1 MHYWDLSRKSAF
13 GTATVWWPIVI
24 CIPYLGYNITKCY
37 SLLNS
42 RVGSP
47 KPFYHQCNLA
57 RGIDWEQETNK
68 ECMFQLWQ
76 NWFIGMHQE
85 RSVIGCK
92 PLLHRILFV
101 FGRAIRPGRQ
111 VTSVV
116 HQKNRK
122 TLQKRV
128 LSVCPDET
136 FPKYGKKLYFYKETY
151 RQRRAEWNTWGVSR
165 SVTVASET
173 WLIINT
179 FPRNICMSFTKYVEV
194 VENSAIMNMLSAK
207 VTV

>member
-1 MHYWDLSRKSAF
+1 MHYWDLSQKSAF
-13 GTATVWWPIVI
+13 GTAIVWWPIVI

-85 RSVIGCK
+85 RSVLGCI

-101 FGRAIRPGRQ
+101 FGRANKSQ
-111 VTSVV
+111 VWYT
-116 HQKNRK
+116 KK
-122 TLQKRV
+122 TV
-128 LSVCPDET
+128 
-136 FPKYGKKLYFYKETY
+136 KLYKLDFFLCALMKHFQNIERNFTFTWKRTGNEERNETH
-151 RQRRAEWNTWGVSR
+151 EECHEVS
-165 SVTVASET
+165 
-173 WLIINT
+173 
-179 FPRNICMSFTKYVEV
+179 
-194 VENSAIMNMLSAK
+194 LSQK
-207 VTV
+207 